1 MRAKPL
7 ITWMALGLSA
17 MVLSSCYTV
26 LKAPR
31 TAADV
36 QQEQIW
42 KADRSTDPRIGRFDD
57 RDEQDDF
64 YRYPGNPYGGYGYGG
79 SPYGY
84 GGFPILTYDSRYGLY
99 GAGGYGNPHYGA
111 GYGPYGYG
119 YDPYYQDDGL
129 YIPPGY
135 ELVSTRELEGM
146 HDTIRTLSA
155 QQEES
160 QPREDFSNDLMLNQY
175 ERDQEAIW
183 ENRTTPTRTRESS
196 FTPRPQSSEPRKI
209 STSSSSSKPA
219 SSSKSTEKKPDIS
232 SKKKRR
238 R

>member
-99 GAGGYGNPHYGA
+99 GAGGYGYPHYGA

-160 QPREDFSNDLMLNQY
+160 QPREDFSNDLMLNPY
-175 ERDQEAIW
+175 EQDQREVW
-183 ENRTTPTRTRESS
+183 ESRTSPTRIRDFEH
-196 FTPRPQSSEPRKI
+196 PQVPSKVT
-209 STSSSSSKPA
+209 STSSSSKPA
-219 SSSKSTEKKPDIS
+219 PSSESAAQQAQSVKKKA
-232 SKKKRR
+232 SKKRGR
-238 R
+238 